1 MQQKIFLV
9 TFKKRYK
16 KTTILAYTY
25 IFGGV
30 LETPPKIYL
39 VAFKKLYKKLEHS
52 ESTPFRWRFI
62 NAAKNIFSGVS

>member
-9 TFKKRYK
+9 AFKKRYK
-16 KTTILAYTY
+16 KTTILAYMY

-39 VAFKKLYKKLEHS
+39 VALKKRYEKLKYS
-52 ESTPFRWRFI
+52 KSAPFRWRFI
-62 NAAKNIFSGVS
+62 NTTKNIFSGVS